1 MGLTNNLYK
10 QGELILNQNLTSTAE
25 AINKLIQEFSKLPG
39 IGPKSAQRLTYY
51 LLRSPEEQTRRLA
64 EAILSVKQKTKLC
77 SICFNVTESDL
88 CLICHSDQRNRAKI
102 CIVEQPQD
110 ILALE
115 HTGIYNGLYHV
126 LHGAISPTEGV
137 GVNDIRI
144 RELMSRLQ
152 DGSVD
157 EVILATNPNLEGE
170 QTAMYLNKLI
180 SPLDIKITRL
190 ARGLPFGTEL
200 EYADDVT
207 LTRAIE
213 GRQEF

>member
-1 MGLTNNLYK
+1 L
-10 QGELILNQNLTSTAE
+10 EQNAVPSGD
-25 AINKLIQEFSKLPG
+25 AINRLIQEFSKLPG
-39 IGPKSAQRLTYY
+39 IGPKSAQRIAFH
-51 LLRSPEEQTRRLA
+51 LLRANEEQARLLA
-64 EAILSVKQKTKLC
+64 EAIQSLKQKIRLC
-77 SICFNVTESDL
+77 STCFNVTESDP
-88 CLICHSDQRNRAKI
+88 CPMCRNDKRDRSRI

-115 HTGIYNGLYHV
+115 HTGIYHGLYHV

-137 GVNDIRI
+137 GTDDIRI
-144 RELMSRLQ
+144 KELLSRLQ
-152 DGSVD
+152 DGSVT

-170 QTAMYLNKLI
+170 QTAMYLSRLI
-180 SPLDIKITRL
+180 APLGIKVTRL

>member
-1 MGLTNNLYK
+1 MDQYSQSAT
-10 QGELILNQNLTSTAE
+10 ESV
-25 AINKLIQEFSKLPG
+25 NKLIGELSKLPG

-51 LLRSPEEQTRRLA
+51 LLRAPDEQARGLA
-64 EAILSVKQKTKLC
+64 EAILSVKTKTRLC
-77 SICFNVTESDL
+77 SICFNITDSDL
-88 CLICHSDQRNRAKI
+88 CPICRNTQRDRAKI

-115 HTGIYNGLYHV
+115 HVGIYKGLYHV

-137 GVNDIRI
+137 GTNDIRI
-144 RELMSRLQ
+144 GEFMERLKNGQ
-152 DGSVD
+152 VN
-157 EVILATNPNLEGE
+157 EVIIATNTTLEGE
-170 QTAMYLNKLI
+170 QTAMYLKRLI
-180 SPLDIKITRL
+180 SPTGILVTRL

-207 LTRAIE
+207 LSRAIE

>member
-1 MGLTNNLYK
+1 M
-10 QGELILNQNLTSTAE
+10 NQEPVPTAD
-25 AINKLIQEFSKLPG
+25 AVSRLIQELNKLPG
-39 IGPKSAQRLTYY
+39 VGPKSAQRLAYH
-51 LLRSPEEQTRRLA
+51 LLRASGEQTKLLA
-64 EAILSVKQKTKLC
+64 DAILSLKQKTQLC
-77 SICFNVTESDL
+77 SVCFNVTDADL
-88 CLICHSDQRNRAKI
+88 CHICRNDQRDHNKI

-115 HTGIYNGLYHV
+115 HTRIYNGLYHV

-137 GVNDIRI
+137 GASDIRI
-144 RELMSRLQ
+144 KELMERLE
-152 DGSVD
+152 GSSVN

-170 QTAMYLNKLI
+170 QTALYLSQLI
-180 SPLDIKITRL
+180 SPLGIRVTRL

>member
-1 MGLTNNLYK
+1 MNQGL
-10 QGELILNQNLTSTAE
+10 IPTAE
-25 AINKLIQEFSKLPG
+25 AVYKLIQELNKLPG

-51 LLRSPEEQTRRLA
+51 LLRAPEEQARLLA
-64 EAILSVKQKTKLC
+64 EAILSVKQRVTLC
-77 SICFNVTESDL
+77 SICFNVTESDP
-88 CLICHSDQRNRAKI
+88 CLICRSNQRNPSKI

-115 HTGIYNGLYHV
+115 HTKIYNGLYHV

-137 GVNDIRI
+137 GTGDIRI
-144 RELMSRLQ
+144 NELMKRLQ
-152 DGSVD
+152 DGLID
-157 EVILATNPNLEGE
+157 EVILATNTNLEGE

-180 SPLDIKITRL
+180 LPLGIRVTRL

>member
-1 MGLTNNLYK
+1 M
-10 QGELILNQNLTSTAE
+10 NQNLIPTSG
-25 AINKLIQEFSKLPG
+25 AIYKLIQEFSKLPG

-51 LLRSPEEQTRRLA
+51 LLRAPEDQAKLLA
-64 EAILSVKQKTKLC
+64 QAILSVKQKTMLC
-77 SICFNVTESDL
+77 STCFNITESDP
-88 CLICHSDQRNRAKI
+88 CLICGSDQRDGSKI

-115 HTGIYNGLYHV
+115 HTRVYNGRYHV
-126 LHGAISPTEGV
+126 LHGAISPTEGI
-137 GVNDIRI
+137 GTDDIRI
-144 RELMSRLQ
+144 KELLNRLQ
-152 DGSVD
+152 SGSVD

-170 QTAMYLNKLI
+170 ATAMYLNKLI
-180 SPLDIKITRL
+180 SPLGIRVTRL

>member
-1 MGLTNNLYK
+1 LEQGLAP
-10 QGELILNQNLTSTAE
+10 SAE
-25 AINKLIQEFSKLPG
+25 AINKLIQELNKLPG
-39 IGPKSAQRLTYY
+39 IGPKSAQRLAYY
-51 LLRSPEEQTRRLA
+51 LLRAPEEQNKLLA
-64 EAILSVKQKTKLC
+64 EAILSLKQKIHLC
-77 SICFNVTESDL
+77 SICFNVTESDPCPL
-88 CLICHSDQRNRAKI
+88 CRSDQRDRSKI
-102 CIVEQPQD
+102 CVVEQPQD

-115 HTGIYNGLYHV
+115 HTGIYHGLYHV

-137 GVNDIRI
+137 GADDIRI
-144 RELMSRLQ
+144 KELLNRLQ
-152 DGSVD
+152 TGSVN

-170 QTAMYLNKLI
+170 QTAMYLNRLI
-180 SPLDIKITRL
+180 SPMGIKVTRL

>member
-1 MGLTNNLYK
+1 MNQGLIPTSEAVSKLVE
-10 QGELILNQNLTSTAE
+10 ELN
-25 AINKLIQEFSKLPG
+25 KLPG
-39 IGPKSAQRLTYY
+39 VGPKSAQRLAYY
-51 LLRSPEEQTRRLA
+51 LLRAPQEQAKLLA
-64 EAILSVKQKTKLC
+64 EAILSVKQKARLC
-77 SICFNVTESDL
+77 SICFNVTDFDP
-88 CLICHSDQRNRAKI
+88 CPTCRSDQRDRTKI

-115 HTGIYNGLYHV
+115 HTRIYNGLYHV

-137 GVNDIRI
+137 GADNIRI
-144 RELMSRLQ
+144 KELMNRLQ
-152 DGSVD
+152 GSPVD

-180 SPLDIKITRL
+180 SPLGIRVTRL
-190 ARGLPFGTEL
+190 ARGLPFGTEI

>member
-1 MGLTNNLYK
+1 MN
-10 QGELILNQNLTSTAE
+10 QGIIPTTE
-25 AINKLIQEFSKLPG
+25 AVYKLIQEFNKLPG

-51 LLRSPEEQTRRLA
+51 LLRAPEEQAKLLA
-64 EAILSVKQKTKLC
+64 DALLSVKQKVMLC
-77 SICFNVTESDL
+77 SICFNVTESNPCRI
-88 CLICHSDQRNRAKI
+88 CLSDERDHSQI

-115 HTGIYNGLYHV
+115 HTRIYNGLYHV

-137 GVNDIRI
+137 GADDIRI
-144 RELMSRLQ
+144 KELMNRLQ
-152 DGSVD
+152 DGSVN

-180 SPLDIKITRL
+180 SPLGIRVTRL

>member
-1 MGLTNNLYK
+1 
-10 QGELILNQNLTSTAE
+10 LNQEMPTAG
-25 AINKLIQEFSKLPG
+25 AVSRLIQELNKLPG
-39 IGPKSAQRLTYY
+39 IGPKSAQRLAYY
-51 LLRSPEEQTRRLA
+51 LLRTPEDQAKLLA

-77 SICFNVTESDL
+77 SICFNITDADP
-88 CLICHSDQRNRAKI
+88 CPICRSQQRDGSKI

-115 HTGIYNGLYHV
+115 HIKSYNGLYHV

-137 GVNDIRI
+137 GTEDIRI
-144 RELMSRLQ
+144 KELMKRLE
-152 DGSVD
+152 GGKVS
-157 EVILATNPNLEGE
+157 EVILATNPTLEGE
-170 QTAMYLNKLI
+170 TTAMYLAKQI
-180 SPLDIKITRL
+180 SPLGIKVTRL

-207 LTRAIE
+207 LSRAIE

>member
-1 MGLTNNLYK
+1 VR
-10 QGELILNQNLTSTAE
+10 LNQNLIPAAE
-25 AINKLIQEFSKLPG
+25 AIYKLIQEFNKLPG

-51 LLRSPEEQTRRLA
+51 LLRAPEEQAKLLA
-64 EAILSVKQKTKLC
+64 DAILSVKQKTRLC
-77 SICFNVTESDL
+77 STCFNITEADP
-88 CLICHSDQRNRAKI
+88 CLICRSDQRDRSQI

-115 HTGIYNGLYHV
+115 HTRIYHGLYHV
-126 LHGAISPTEGV
+126 LHGAISPTEGI
-137 GVNDIRI
+137 GADDIRI
-144 RELMSRLQ
+144 KELMNRLQ
-152 DGSVD
+152 GSSVE

-180 SPLDIKITRL
+180 SPLGIRVTRL

-213 GRQEF
+213 GRQKF

>member
-1 MGLTNNLYK
+1 MEQGLAP
-10 QGELILNQNLTSTAE
+10 SAE
-25 AINKLIQEFSKLPG
+25 AINKLIQELNKLPG
-39 IGPKSAQRLTYY
+39 IGPKSAQRLAYY
-51 LLRSPEEQTRRLA
+51 LLRAPEEQNKLLA
-64 EAILSVKQKTKLC
+64 EAILSLKQKIHLC
-77 SICFNVTESDL
+77 SICFNVTESDPCPL
-88 CLICHSDQRNRAKI
+88 CRSDQRDRSKI
-102 CIVEQPQD
+102 CVVEQPQD

-115 HTGIYNGLYHV
+115 HTGIYHGLYHV

-137 GVNDIRI
+137 GADDIRI
-144 RELMSRLQ
+144 KELLNRLQ
-152 DGSVD
+152 TGSVN

-170 QTAMYLNKLI
+170 QTAMYLNRLI
-180 SPLDIKITRL
+180 SPMGIKVTRL

>member
-1 MGLTNNLYK
+1 
-10 QGELILNQNLTSTAE
+10 LNQNPIPTAE
-25 AINKLIQEFSKLPG
+25 AINKLIQQLNKLPG

-51 LLRSPEEQTRRLA
+51 LLRAPEEQARLLA
-64 EAILSVKQKTKLC
+64 EAILSVKQKVTLC
-77 SICFNVTESDL
+77 SICFNVTESDP
-88 CLICHSDQRNRAKI
+88 CLICRSDHRDRSKI

-115 HTGIYNGLYHV
+115 HTKIYTGLYHV
-126 LHGAISPTEGV
+126 LHGAISPIEGV
-137 GVNDIRI
+137 GTGDIRI
-144 RELMSRLQ
+144 NELMERLQ
-152 DGSVD
+152 DGSIN
-157 EVILATNPNLEGE
+157 EVILATNTNLEGE

-180 SPLDIKITRL
+180 SPLGIKVTRL
-190 ARGLPFGTEL
+190 ARGLPFGSEL